1 MFNVFAIA
9 AAVLALTAPFGG
21 PPPTAEYKYTANHH
35 GAGGSIFEEPDSVL
49 AGTPV
54 GRVALAHIRVKPS
67 GRSFTLNIDD
77 FVTPDGRD
85 VAVYVLGDGRIF
97 EGCVPVGKT
106 TTITGTTPGKE
117 ILISIGERAI
127 PHVTGCSGVATAGV
141 ATLGGVKPLP
151 K

>member
-9 AAVLALTAPFGG
+9 AAVLALAAPLGG
-21 PPPTAEYKYTANHH
+21 PPPATEYKYTANHH

-77 FVTPDGRD
+77 FVTPDGLD
-85 VAVYVLGDGRIF
+85 VAVYVGGDGRIF
-97 EGCVPVGKT
+97 KGCVPVGKT

-117 ILISIGERAI
+117 ILIFIGETRI
-127 PHVTGCSGVATAGV
+127 PEISGCSGIATAGV
-141 ATLGGVKPLP
+141 ATLGGVKPL
-151 K
+151 